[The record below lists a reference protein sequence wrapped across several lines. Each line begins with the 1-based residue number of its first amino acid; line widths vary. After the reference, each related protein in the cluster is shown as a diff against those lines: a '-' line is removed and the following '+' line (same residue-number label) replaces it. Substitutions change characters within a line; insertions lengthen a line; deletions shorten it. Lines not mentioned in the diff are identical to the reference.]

1 VAYFLGHPLDA
12 PKEVSER
19 VEFNASPDT
28 ISLLV
33 ILEGRINDD
42 YTYVIA
48 SKNAK
53 HENRDFKHDG
63 WHKRRRYD
71 HAFVRMG

>member
-1 VAYFLGHPLDA
+1 VAYFWGHPVDA
-12 PKEVSER
+12 LKEVSER
-19 VEFNASPDT
+19 VEFNASPDA

-48 SKNAK
+48 SK
-53 HENRDFKHDG
+53 
-63 WHKRRRYD
+63 KRKARKQR
-71 HAFVRMG
+71 FQT